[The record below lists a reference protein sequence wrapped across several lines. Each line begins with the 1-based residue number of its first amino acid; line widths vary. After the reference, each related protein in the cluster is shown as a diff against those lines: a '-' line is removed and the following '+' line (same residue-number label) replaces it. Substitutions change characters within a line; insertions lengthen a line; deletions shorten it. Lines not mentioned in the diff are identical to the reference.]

1 MTVMPDPF
9 DEEKARDQWTD
20 EANKLGRFN
29 LAVFGKTGVGKSTL
43 INAIFGAAVART
55 GIGQPVT
62 QGSHLY
68 VTRSG
73 ALGLY
78 DTRGLE
84 IGTSSEQLLREVRGF
99 VESKRTADPSEH
111 IHIAYYC
118 IRAGDHRIEPAER
131 DFVRGLHDLGLPVFL
146 VLTQVHKKGQV
157 IRPEHLEFAQH
168 LYDIGLPVHSG
179 RPYPTAALPDTQL
192 GYEAFGLPG
201 LLEATYEKAPE
212 AAQSAFAAAQIVDR
226 GLKRRAV
233 KVRVGTAVTMASAV
247 GATPIPFADA
257 ALLVPTQTGMMAS
270 ISQVYQVP
278 MDSSLAVSLAATG
291 LATNA
296 GRSLVGSLLKF
307 VPGPGSVAGASVSA
321 AVAGSFTLAMGTA
334 WSRVCELMID
344 GRFGP
349 LDQMDNASIKSAFL
363 TQFKELFATMVKD
376 IGKDK
381 RPGGS
386 TGG

>member
-1 MTVMPDPF
+1 MTITPGPF
-9 DEEKARDQWTD
+9 DEDRARSQWND

-43 INAIFGAAVART
+43 INAIFGESVART

-73 ALGLY
+73 VLGLY

-84 IGTSSEQLLREVRGF
+84 IGTSSDQMLGEVRAF
-99 VESKRTADPSEH
+99 VDSKRTADPSDH

-118 IRAGDHRIEPAER
+118 IRAGDHRIEPAEQA
-131 DFVRGLHDLGLPVFL
+131 FIRGLHALGLPVFL
-146 VLTQVHKKGQV
+146 VLTQVHKKGEM
-157 IRPEHLEFAQH
+157 IRPEHVEFAQH
-168 LYDIGLPVHSG
+168 LYGLGLPVHSG
-179 RPYPTAALPDTQL
+179 RPYLTAALPDSQL
-192 GYEAFGLPG
+192 GYEAFGLHG

-212 AAQSAFAAAQIVDR
+212 TAQTAFAAAQIVDR

-233 KVRVGTAVTMASAV
+233 KVRVGAAVTMATAV

-257 ALLVPTQTGMMAS
+257 ALLVPIQTGMMAS
-270 ISQVYQVP
+270 VSQVYQVP
-278 MDSSLAVSLAATG
+278 MNSSLAVSLAATS

-296 GRSLVGSLLKF
+296 GRSLVGSLLKL
-307 VPGPGSVAGASVSA
+307 VPGPGSVAGASISA
-321 AVAGSFTLAMGTA
+321 AVAGSFTLTMGTV
-334 WSRVCELMID
+334 WGRMCEMMID

-349 LDQMDNASIKSAFL
+349 LDQMDNAEIKSTFL
-363 TQFKELFATMVKD
+363 TQFKEMFATMVKD
-376 IGKDK
+376 IVKG
-381 RPGGS
+381 RSPGGPS
-386 TGG
+386 GA